1 MRSFKRLGAELI
13 LSAQGLTKIFGSA
26 PPFVAVRGAS
36 LDLCPGDKAVIIGRS
51 GSGKS
56 TLLAMLGALMRPTAG
71 KLLLNG
77 ADMWSF
83 PEEERALYRSRQ
95 AGFVFQFPSLL
106 ANLTALDN
114 IAAPALLSRA
124 MEPGRAYAKAFDLLS
139 RIGLSGRADSFP
151 GSLSGG
157 EQRRVAIARALIN
170 SPSFLLADEPTS
182 DLDEDTEAGIMAL
195 LEELQASE
203 GFGLVLVTHSP
214 ALASHAERVFE
225 MRDGVLETVEPPA
238 PRAAPAPRPR
248 RSAALPDEPRLPP
261 KAPAGPQ
268 AAARLGAELW
278 RSVEPFAFWG
288 AVMLGGV
295 LLANFGAAKYQENHL
310 LEREQRKAQMADMAL
325 SRLQAEVQSVEDLGD
340 GRYELVVSLRN
351 ARGDAPIY
359 VMPPDMRAYIQVGKV
374 WQEVPVEA
382 SESNPGGI
390 SKIEGKSDFRYVFEA
405 RVKDFTQLLP
415 NYMHVRFSESM
426 LVSPSRMPR
435 GDVFER
441 KDNFY
446 VYLKP
451 FDIANEVIL
460 KRMKFPG
467 KPPVWI
473 PMPPH

>member
-1 MRSFKRLGAELI
+1 MGSFKRLGAELI

-36 LDLCPGDKAVIIGRS
+36 LDLCPGDKVAILGRS

-56 TLLAMLGALMRPTAG
+56 TLLAMLGALSRPTAG

-77 ADMWSF
+77 ADIWSF
-83 PEEERALYRSRQ
+83 SEEERALYRSRQ

-106 ANLTALDN
+106 ANLTALGN
-114 IAAPALLSRA
+114 VAAPALLSRT
-124 MEPGRAYAKAFDLLS
+124 MEPERAYAKAFKLLS
-139 RIGLSGRADSFP
+139 RTGLAGRADSFP

-182 DLDEDTEAGIMAL
+182 DLDEDTEAGIMGL

-203 GFGLVLVTHSP
+203 GFGFVLVTHSP
-214 ALASHAERVFE
+214 ALASHAERVYA
-225 MRDGVLETVEPPA
+225 MRQGILETAEPPVPGVESA
-238 PRAAPAPRPR
+238 PRPYRSGALLEDPLPPTAAPA
-248 RSAALPDEPRLPP
+248 
-261 KAPAGPQ
+261 KPQ

-278 RSVEPFAFWG
+278 RTAEPFAIWG
-288 AVMLGGV
+288 AVILGGV
-295 LLANFGAAKYQENHL
+295 LLANLGAAKYQEKHL
-310 LEREQRKAQMADMAL
+310 LEREQRKAQLADMAL
-325 SRLQAEVQSVEDLGD
+325 SRLQAELQSVEDLGD
-340 GRYELVVSLRN
+340 GRYELAVSLRN
-351 ARGDAPIY
+351 AGGDAPIY
-359 VMPPDMRAYIQVGKV
+359 VMLPDMRAYIQVGKV

-382 SESNPGGI
+382 SGSNPGGV
-390 SKIEGKSDFRYVFEA
+390 SKIEGKSVFRYAFEA

-426 LVSPSRMPR
+426 LVSPSKMPR

-451 FDIANEVIL
+451 FDISDEVIL